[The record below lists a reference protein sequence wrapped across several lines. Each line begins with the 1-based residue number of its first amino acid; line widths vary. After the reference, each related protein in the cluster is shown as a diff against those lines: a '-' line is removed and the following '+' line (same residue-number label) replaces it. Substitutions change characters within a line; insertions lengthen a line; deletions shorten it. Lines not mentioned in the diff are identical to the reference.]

1 MSALIWPDAGLD
13 EVPLPL
19 STVIATAAPIAFVGM
34 AGVGK
39 SAVARRVAT
48 ALGVECIDIDAEVS
62 AVRGGQSVSSI
73 FDEIGEDEFRA
84 LETAALLDALDGAC
98 NGVRGRA
105 RRAVIATGGGVVER
119 QRNLDALRRQ
129 ALVVWL
135 RSSDDVLADRLRS
148 SSVRRPLLDGDLEA
162 NLTRLRTRRE
172 PLYRAL
178 ADIEIDV
185 GSATIPQVVEMVLSR
200 LSAVE
205 DPAQDGEAARDG
217 EAAAVVDEVAG
228 TGAGTGAPR

>member
-119 QRNLDALRRQ
+119 QRIGGAFEQRQRRGETHVGGSPFTR
-129 ALVVWL
+129 AV
-135 RSSDDVLADRLRS
+135 RRLRCP
-148 SSVRRPLLDGDLEA
+148 VA
-162 NLTRLRTRRE
+162 WTR
-172 PLYRAL
+172 
-178 ADIEIDV
+178 
-185 GSATIPQVVEMVLSR
+185 
-200 LSAVE
+200 
-205 DPAQDGEAARDG
+205 
-217 EAAAVVDEVAG
+217 
-228 TGAGTGAPR
+228 